1 MIKINLLPIKAAKKR
16 EYINQQLLLLGVVLV
31 GTCVLLGMWFLHGE
45 SKIKGQRDQIATAK
59 NQIVQYEKAIGEVS
73 KYKGLEESLNRKL
86 GVIEGLIKGKTGP
99 VKVLDFLS
107 QAIPREVWVLSWT
120 ESAGSVSIKG
130 EALTNKDVAQFM
142 ALLGGVNASKAA
154 TPDGAAAPKD
164 GKDGKDGKDSNEGK
178 GELGGQ
184 TFFSDIRL
192 VRTQARNYAEFSR
205 AFVEFEIKMKV
216 NYSI

>member
-99 VKVLDFLS
+99 VKVLDFIS

-120 ESAGSVSIKG
+120 ESAGSVSILG
-130 EALTNKDVAQFM
+130 EALTNKDVAHFM
-142 ALLGGVNASKAA
+142 SVLGGGNVSKEA
-154 TPDGAAAPKD
+154 TTEGAPAAPKD
-164 GKDGKDGKDSNEGK
+164 GKDPKDAK

-184 TFFSDIRL
+184 TFFSEIRL
-192 VRTQARNYAEFSR
+192 VRTQTRNYAEFSR
-205 AFVEFEIKMKV
+205 TFVEFEIKMKV

>member
-99 VKVLDFLS
+99 VKVLDFIS

-120 ESAGSVSIKG
+120 ESGGSVSILG
-130 EALTNKDVAQFM
+130 EALTNKDVAHFM
-142 ALLGGVNASKAA
+142 SVLGGGNATKEP
-154 TPDGAAAPKD
+154 TTEGASAAPKD
-164 GKDGKDGKDSNEGK
+164 GKDPKEAKS
-178 GELGGQ
+178 ELAGQ
-184 TFFSDIRL
+184 TFFSEIRL
-192 VRTQARNYAEFSR
+192 VRTQTRNYAEFSR
-205 AFVEFEIKMKV
+205 TFVEFEIKMKV